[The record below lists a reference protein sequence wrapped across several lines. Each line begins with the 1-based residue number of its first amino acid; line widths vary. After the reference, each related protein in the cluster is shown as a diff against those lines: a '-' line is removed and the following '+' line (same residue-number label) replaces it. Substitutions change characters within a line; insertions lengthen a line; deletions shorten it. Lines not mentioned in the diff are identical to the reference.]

1 MPGHIVGPVPQAAAS
16 GCKCGMIFD
25 HKAKGAKVV
34 EQICMARSVA
44 VRPELS
50 LDRPVMIAM
59 LASLV
64 LVAIILLLVFEAG
77 AKGEVCLLNK
87 LLGMRERMLSKTLI
101 LIRAPLPLLRSALNP
116 VACPPRRMMPTLQ
129 LPALKQTPTIQFYI
143 VWVQIWGICTAVGG
157 GSGHDQ

>member
-59 LASLV
+59 LASLL

-87 LLGMRERMLSKTLI
+87 LLGMRERMLSKNPHPYP
-101 LIRAPLPLLRSALNP
+101 RSAPSAPLSAEPSGMSASADDANAAAASPEANADNTILYCLGTNLGHLHSS
-116 VACPPRRMMPTLQ
+116 RRRQRP
-129 LPALKQTPTIQFYI
+129 
-143 VWVQIWGICTAVGG
+143 
-157 GSGHDQ
+157 